1 MMPPPKKKEKHLHLP
16 QPQLETTFS
25 KSGHH
30 RPGSA
35 AASGRWRLEKMIFTL
50 KFADFQVPFTVGFGR
65 FSPSVPQKNK
75 DFHDLYKSKSEPLAF
90 LSINHWVSWN
100 DDLVE
105 ISIMWSHFVWGSC
118 CKTWDKENR
127 SWVGRRTNFRFMGK
141 KNMEGQNEGL
151 QNLRRFLLNISILAG
166 ALGNP

>member
-1 MMPPPKKKEKHLHLP
+1 MVLVPSNQGSLYCWFCYIFPKVPTKKKTK
-16 QPQLETTFS
+16 TFMMKNLRRTS
-25 KSGHH
+25 SWSH
-30 RPGSA
+30 RSLLIL
-35 AASGRWRLEKMIFTL
+35 W
-50 KFADFQVPFTVGFGR
+50 
-65 FSPSVPQKNK
+65 N
-75 DFHDLYKSKSEPLAF
+75 LYKSKSEPLAF

-151 QNLRRFLLNISILAG
+151 QNLRRFLLNTSILAG